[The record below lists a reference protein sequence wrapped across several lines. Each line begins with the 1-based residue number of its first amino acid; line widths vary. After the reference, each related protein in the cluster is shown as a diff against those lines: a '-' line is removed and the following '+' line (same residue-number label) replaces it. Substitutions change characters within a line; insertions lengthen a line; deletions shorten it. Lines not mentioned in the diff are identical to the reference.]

1 MLHIAMIRRIKA
13 VCATTNEMLVNTAT
27 IDLDRAGI
35 RTPARPFPL
44 FSVSRSSD
52 TSDPKKSESPQFK
65 QFPTGPCWH
74 SQRIASPSVSF
85 PMQ

>member
-1 MLHIAMIRRIKA
+1 MLHIAVIRCIEA
-13 VCATTNEMLVNTAT
+13 VCATTDEMLVNTAT

-35 RTPARPFPL
+35 KTPARPSPL
-44 FSVSRSSD
+44 SSVSHSSD
-52 TSDPKKSESPQFK
+52 TSDPTKSESLQIK

-74 SQRIASPSVSF
+74 SQRIDSPSVSF